1 MGLVADAIGRGW
13 ANFLARPSG
22 PLNIRFLLQPTV
34 AAVMAV
40 RAGIADAR
48 LARPAFLWA
57 ALTDPRQRWR
67 SIQSAW
73 KDVRNV
79 FLIAALLDAIY
90 QFTEQQFIYPLE
102 LLFTS
107 ALLAVVPYSVLR
119 GPANRVARRTMGR
132 NPGADSAGG
141 DGGQGPG

>member
-1 MGLVADAIGRGW
+1 MVAEAIGRGW

-22 PLNIRFLLQPTV
+22 PLNIRFLIQPTV

-40 RAGIADAR
+40 RAGIEDAR
-48 LARPAFLWA
+48 LARPAFLWT

-67 SIQSAW
+67 SVQSGW

-79 FLIAALLDAIY
+79 FLIAAALDAVY
-90 QFTEQQFIYPLE
+90 QFIVQQFIYPLE

-107 ALLAVVPYSVLR
+107 ALLAVVPYCLLR
-119 GPANRVARRTMGR
+119 GPVNRVARRAMGR
-132 NPGADSAGG
+132 SPGADPAEGDNGSGAG
-141 DGGQGPG
+141 

>member
-1 MGLVADAIGRGW
+1 MGFVADAIGRGW
-13 ANFLARPSG
+13 ANFLARPDG
-22 PLNIRFLLQPTV
+22 PMNIRFLIQPTV

-48 LARPAFLWA
+48 LARPAFLWTT
-57 ALTDPRQRWR
+57 LTDPRQRWR

-79 FLIAALLDAIY
+79 FLVAAVLDAIY
-90 QFTEQQFIYPLE
+90 QFTVQQFIYPLE

-107 ALLAVVPYSVLR
+107 ALLAVVPYCALC
-119 GPANRVARRTMGR
+119 GPVNRVARKAMGR
-132 NPGADSAGG
+132 NRRLDSAGG
-141 DGGQGPG
+141 DRGSGPS